1 LSGGSMDKTIITFQ
15 VNLDE
20 LITLDKNT
28 EIFAYKNNSTRP
40 NRSDYLR
47 HLILSD
53 QINKFAKEQS
63 DDQRKK
69 Y

>member
-15 VNLDE
+15 VTQDE
-20 LITLDKNT
+20 LNMLDKGA
-28 EIFAYKNNSTRP
+28 EIFAYKHGLRL

-47 HLILSD
+47 YLI
-53 QINKFAKEQS
+53 KEQS

>member
-1 LSGGSMDKTIITFQ
+1 MDKTIITFQ
-15 VNLDE
+15 VTQEE
-20 LITLDKNT
+20 LNMLDKGA
-28 EIFAYKNNSTRP
+28 EIFAYKHGLRL

-47 HLILSD
+47 YLI
-53 QINKFAKEQS
+53 KEQS

>member
-1 LSGGSMDKTIITFQ
+1 MKIRICKSCGEITEIDGKGKPSYIDKGA
-15 VNLDE
+15 
-20 LITLDKNT
+20 
-28 EIFAYKNNSTRP
+28 EIFAYKHGLRL

-47 HLILSD
+47 YLI
-53 QINKFAKEQS
+53 KEQS